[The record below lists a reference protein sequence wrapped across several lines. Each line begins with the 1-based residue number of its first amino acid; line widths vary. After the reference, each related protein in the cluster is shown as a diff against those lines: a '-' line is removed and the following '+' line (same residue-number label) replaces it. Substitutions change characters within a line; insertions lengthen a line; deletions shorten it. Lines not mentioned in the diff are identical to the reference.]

1 MSGALNSED
10 KDPITVIRLLYP
22 QLSETEKRISDYII
36 SSPERIP
43 FQSIYEIARACGT
56 SGATVS
62 RLVQK
67 LGFPTVSAFK
77 MALVRHTAV
86 QEDAF
91 YRGTGRD
98 DSAEETVRKV
108 FHGNIQSLEDTL
120 ELQASKELIGAAEKI
135 GSAGRVMFYGIGSS
149 GYLALDAAMRF
160 SQLGIQAAAFVDPT
174 EIVFHACTAR
184 PEDVAVALSHS
195 GRTAITVKGIALV
208 KERGGTTIG
217 ITNYIHTP
225 LAGKC
230 DYLLCTSFPETQVK
244 ITAIRSRIAQ
254 MCLIDTLFLLAARD
268 TKPEIDYDRV
278 NRITESVLRYN
289 FDEKEMNGE

>member
-1 MSGALNSED
+1 MSDPLNSED
-10 KDPITVIRLLYP
+10 KDPISVIRLFFP

-36 SSPERIP
+36 SRPERIP
-43 FQSIYEIARACGT
+43 FQSVYEIARACET

-62 RLVQK
+62 RFVQK
-67 LGFPTVSAFK
+67 LGFSTFSGFK
-77 MALVRHTAV
+77 MGLVRHTAM

-91 YRGTGRD
+91 YRGIGRD

-108 FHGNIQSLEDTL
+108 FQGNIQSLEDTL
-120 ELQASKELIGAAEKI
+120 ELQSHEVLIRAAERI
-135 GSAGRVMFYGIGSS
+135 GQAERVMFFGIGSS

-160 SQLGIQAAAFVDPT
+160 SQLGMRSSAFVDPT
-174 EIVFHACTAR
+174 EIVFHACASR
-184 PEDVAVALSHS
+184 PGDVAIALSHS
-195 GRTAITVKGIALV
+195 GRTSITVQGSALV
-208 KERGGTTIG
+208 KERGGTTVG
-217 ITNYIHTP
+217 ITNYIDTP

-230 DYLLCTSFPETQVK
+230 DYLLCTSFPETEVK

-268 TKPEIDYDRV
+268 TKPDIDYDRV
-278 NRITESVLRYN
+278 NRITERVLRYD